1 MNTLKNA
8 EIAGLRITFPY
19 EAISP
24 GTARVQCE
32 ECGGWESTDKAS
44 KGLLV
49 GEILHSK
56 RCESRPQIPSVAEV
70 LAAREAKAKR
80 SSLEKFAANV
90 RRTGLTL
97 GRDADVAECVRL
109 GLLTENHALNTD
121 D

>member
-1 MNTLKNA
+1 MDTNT

-19 EAISP
+19 EATSP
-24 GTARVQCE
+24 GVARVQCE
-32 ECGGWESTDKAS
+32 ECGKWQRDDKAD

-56 RCESRPQIPSVAEV
+56 NCESRPQIPDVASG
-70 LAAREAKAKR
+70 LAARDAKAKR
-80 SSLEKFAANV
+80 SSLERFAAQV
-90 RRTGLTL
+90 RRTGMTL

-109 GLLTENHALNTD
+109 GLLTENHAINTD